1 MSHRTLAALI
11 SVVALLAG
19 FLFIGNAGRGLQAQ
33 VIKPEGTTKLL
44 IDFEDASIWSSENKS
59 PFETRSQQVS
69 EGKKSLWVHFT
80 NDPTWS
86 NIWTNKVAGDF
97 GEFKYLNIDIYLEG
111 EVPAGFAAWIRDTQL
126 HKAEDAW
133 QLAPGWNTI
142 TMDLEAMRRKAG
154 LDKSAIESM
163 CLYKDVKEEITVH
176 IDNMYLS
183 MEKPVPPKTE
193 PVQMPSSELLINGD
207 FEVLAPAPATAQ
219 PIDAVVSPFKGWTAK
234 RWQGASFLGVG
245 QKAVF
250 SQSHSLMLDGRGACK
265 IGLYTDP
272 IKVQSPTKLKLTLF
286 VAGDD
291 LKPGLYGQ
299 TAAIT
304 VTDHGERGLPGA
316 EIKLERGSFGWKR
329 AELYFDVP
337 PKTPIVKVFIQ
348 LMGSGRM
355 WVDSV
360 SLTGA
365 KLDTNSGL
373 TWSDTNKKVTPDAP
387 IVTESPQLLAKVA
400 KAKEGLK
407 ALEAAVT
414 AAKAKGIETLYDEI
428 PLMLGK
434 LAFET
439 RWDLPD
445 HLVLRDG
452 YVDYLT
458 TRATQC
464 ITHLADVQASRAP
477 DLKVPP
483 HPDFSKLKLDGP
495 YYTLDGQPKILFAMQ
510 YHNGGELIK
519 WFTPIEHQGDVPAV
533 GATRYD
539 FKQMPVWEV
548 YQKDPTSHRI
558 YDNGWCG
565 HIIRDQYSAG
575 GEDMCVISLD
585 SPAMRE
591 AITKSI
597 KIYCDRL
604 KSSRAFKNTLL
615 VNLGFEYAYRNYDE
629 QSLKLFR
636 QWLTQKY
643 ASIQKLNE
651 IWKVQYKSF
660 DDVTLPT
667 YMPGQTEPNP
677 AKYYDW
683 GDFNLWRFTDYMKWA
698 GNLVRGHLGNM
709 PLTTGGGNPFGEG
722 FWSDGL
728 DEEALGRDV
737 CGVWL
742 SETGSRAL
750 GVTSLMDLQRSFDP
764 NKPIIDP
771 EYHALPNTCFLM
783 FLHGC
788 SMMHYWWWPN
798 EVDEFYES
806 SMKHSSTRSLPEVE
820 TVMRTALD
828 VRRMAG
834 EISQFRKLPNEWA
847 LLYSKPSLIQKYP
860 TAAGTQTPYSMETE
874 KNYAAAVRLDAPVG
888 FISTRQLTD
897 NQFGKLK
904 VIVVPGAYYLGGTE
918 YDKLMQFT
926 KDGGTLIVTPTSMVA
941 DEYNR
946 KRNYLKDLGLELT
959 AEELPEMIA
968 GEAKRGVDQPPG
980 EMDFIQGPVAKTIVT
995 KEPKRKVLATADGKA
1010 SGVPAEMLAQGVLQN
1025 VKASADWKVLGAYE
1039 SGDAAVLVR
1048 PLGKG
1053 QVYYFAAQL
1062 SLSDRKA
1069 IYDHVMQAQ
1078 GISRTIRVLT
1088 PDGKYPDGVES
1099 RTAPIEGAS
1108 LTYLHNETSQA
1119 QTVQLKS
1126 ARPLETIFNVSTG
1139 AELTD
1144 ATMTLAPYE
1153 TRILR
1158 IRQ

>member
-1 MSHRTLAALI
+1 MSNRTLLSLLGAT
-11 SVVALLAG
+11 VLLAG
-19 FLFIGNAGRGLQAQ
+19 FFVGSADRGLQAQ
-33 VIKPEGTTKLL
+33 IIKPDGKTKLL
-44 IDFEDASIWSSENKS
+44 IDFEDATIWSSENKS

-69 EGKKSLWVHFT
+69 QGAKSLWVHFT
-80 NDPTWS
+80 NAPQWS
-86 NIWTNKVAGDF
+86 NIWTDKVAGDF

-111 EVPAGFAAWIRDTQL
+111 ELPAGFGAWIRDKQM
-126 HKAEDAW
+126 HKAEDSW

-142 TMDLEAMRRKAG
+142 TVDLEALRRKAG

-163 CLYKDVKEEITVH
+163 CLYKEAKEEITVH

-183 MEKPVPPKTE
+183 MEKPVAPKAE
-193 PVQMPSSELLINGD
+193 PVQMPATELLINGG
-207 FEVLAPAPATAQ
+207 FEDMAPAPAGVQ
-219 PIDAVVSPFKGWTAK
+219 PIDAVNSPFKGWNAK

-250 SQSHSLMLDGRGACK
+250 EQSHSVMLDGRGACK
-265 IGLYTDP
+265 IGLYSDA
-272 IKVQSPTKLKLTLF
+272 IKVQSPTKLKLSLY

-299 TAAIT
+299 TAAIA

-316 EIKLERGSFGWKR
+316 EIKIERGSFGWKR
-329 AELYFDVP
+329 AEVYFDVP

-355 WVDSV
+355 WVDNV

-365 KLDTNSGL
+365 KLDANSGV
-373 TWSDTNKKVTPDAP
+373 TWSDTDKKVTPDAP

-400 KAKEGLK
+400 KAKEALL
-407 ALEAAVT
+407 ALEVAV
-414 AAKAKGIETLYDEI
+414 ARAKRVETLYDEI
-428 PLMLGK
+428 PLVLAK

-445 HLVLRDG
+445 HLALRDG
-452 YVDYLT
+452 YVDYLIA
-458 TRATQC
+458 RATQC
-464 ITHLADVQASRAP
+464 TAHLADVQAGKAP

-519 WFTPIEHQGDVPAV
+519 WFAPIEHQGDVPAV

-539 FKQMPVWEV
+539 FKQMPIWEV
-548 YQKDPTSHRI
+548 YQKDPTSHRM

-604 KSSRAFKNTLL
+604 KSRPSFKNTLL

-629 QSLKLFR
+629 PSLKLFR

-643 ASIQKLNE
+643 AGIQKLNE
-651 IWKVQYKSF
+651 IWKVQYKTF
-660 DDVTLPT
+660 DDVTLPS
-667 YMPGQTEPNP
+667 YLPGQTEPNP

-683 GDFNLWRFTDYMKWA
+683 GEFNLWRFTDYMKWA
-698 GNLVRGHLGNM
+698 SGLVRGQLGNM

-737 CGVWL
+737 CGIWL

-764 NKPIIDP
+764 NKAIIDP

-788 SMMHYWWWPN
+788 GVMHYWWWPDQ
-798 EVDEFYES
+798 VDEFYDS

-888 FISTRQLTD
+888 FISTRQLAD

-918 YDKLMQFT
+918 YEKLMQFT
-926 KDGGTLIVTPTSMVA
+926 KDGGTLIVTPSSMIA

-1010 SGVPAEMLAQGVLQN
+1010 AGVPAEMLAQGVLQN
-1025 VKASADWKVLGAYE
+1025 VKATAEWKALATYDGGE
-1039 SGDAAVLVR
+1039 PAVLVR

-1053 QVYYFAAQL
+1053 EVYYFAAQL
-1062 SLSDRKA
+1062 SLADRKA
-1069 IYDHVMQAQ
+1069 IYDHVMEVQ
-1078 GISRTIRVLT
+1078 GISRTIRALT
-1088 PDGKYPDGVES
+1088 PDGKYPEGVES
-1099 RTAPIEGAS
+1099 RTAPIDGGYV
-1108 LTYLHNETSQA
+1108 TYLHNETG
-1119 QTVQLKS
+1119 QTQSVQLKS
-1126 ARPLETIFNVSTG
+1126 ARPLGAIFSVSSG
-1139 AELTD
+1139 QPLPAG
-1144 ATMTLAPYE
+1144 TMTLAPYE
-1153 TRILR
+1153 TRILT
-1158 IRQ
+1158 IK